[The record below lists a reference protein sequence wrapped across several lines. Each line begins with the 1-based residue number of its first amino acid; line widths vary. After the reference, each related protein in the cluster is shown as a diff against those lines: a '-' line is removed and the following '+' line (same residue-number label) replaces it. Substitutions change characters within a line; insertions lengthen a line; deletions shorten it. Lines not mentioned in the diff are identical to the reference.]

1 MENRLVRLRNS
12 AMLSTRAVALFAL
25 VIAVVLSSWR
35 GADLFTHPVEAW
47 VPGSTIEASLMG
59 ILEPVAG
66 NGNIRLSVTGDG
78 GSGRSVL
85 ILLES
90 TAAETA
96 PTLQR
101 LATSALLLSPEAGDQ
116 LVIEQAEFARGVA
129 GRPDAAGWTELGLY
143 ALLCSLLAWVGF
155 RAPADEAVSV
165 SQDTPAAET
174 KTARRDTAEII
185 PAPTTA
191 RTVRQ
196 ADPDAAA
203 LVRKDPARTAS
214 ILRSWMR
221 GEGGAA

>member
-35 GADLFTHPVEAW
+35 RRRPVYPSRRGSW

-96 PTLQR
+96 PTLQQ
-101 LATSALLLSPEAGDQ
+101 PGDIC
-116 LVIEQAEFARGVA
+116 VASVA
-129 GRPDAAGWTELGLY
+129 GSRRPTRHRAG
-143 ALLCSLLAWVGF
+143 
-155 RAPADEAVSV
+155 RIR
-165 SQDTPAAET
+165 
-174 KTARRDTAEII
+174 ARRCRASGCGRLDGTRPLCVALQ
-185 PAPTTA
+185 PAGLGRFSCA
-191 RTVRQ
+191 RR
-196 ADPDAAA
+196 
-203 LVRKDPARTAS
+203 
-214 ILRSWMR
+214 
-221 GEGGAA
+221 